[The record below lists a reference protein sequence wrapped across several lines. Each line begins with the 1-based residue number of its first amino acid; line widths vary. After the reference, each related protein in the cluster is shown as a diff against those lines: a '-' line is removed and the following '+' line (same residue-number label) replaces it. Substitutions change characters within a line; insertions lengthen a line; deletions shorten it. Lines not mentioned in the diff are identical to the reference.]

1 MKLSLLFSS
10 FLVVFLVNSELSHR
24 SQFDPYNPDP
34 NKPGGQKCSAVI
46 THIVLII
53 HTLRLFFSRV
63 FSPHLSNVSIYCQF
77 FDTYA
82 YCTIAEFVLQYSHKD
97 KSRRQLALT
106 TASSKTNGLLSALA
120 CMDIISLY
128 PRFVNFRWRKDT
140 EYGFFRCN
148 RPRSLAARG
157 RTMRM
162 RSEQLWTRPLE
173 MQQASQLELP
183 W

>member
-1 MKLSLLFSS
+1 M
-10 FLVVFLVNSELSHR
+10 FLVNSELLSWP
-24 SQFDPYNPDP
+24 QFDPYDLDP
-34 NKPGGQKCSAVI
+34 YKPGGQKCSAVI

-120 CMDIISLY
+120 CMDMISLY
-128 PRFVNFRWRKDT
+128 PRFFNFRWGKDSA
-140 EYGFFRCN
+140 YGFFQCN

-162 RSEQLWTRPLE
+162 RKKQLWTWSLE
-173 MQQASQLELP
+173 MR
-183 W
+183 